1 MAKTQAQ
8 RNAERAAAERETA
21 AADARNSPEPVEPPR
36 IEDVPAELIVGQT
49 WSARYVGSAHR
60 RVLSESDMIKLGV
73 PSELAESLD
82 VARGALAEVHS
93 QEMFDA
99 LVTMPDWKSS

>member
-21 AADARNSPEPVEPPR
+21 AADARNSPEPVEPL
-36 IEDVPAELIVGQT
+36 PAELIVGQT

-60 RVLSESDMIKLGV
+60 RVLSEADMIKLGV